1 MISASRGC
9 SRYVVFLGRKKC
21 LMFVKLFWKVSGKQ
35 VALSQNKTTWRFSKH
50 ILLSG
55 LDKILFMM
63 PESIQEFLLE
73 KQWADIGFNG
83 SLQDLKQ
90 RGPFD
95 LQIKLGTKKKE
106 PSEATLNITVIRYLD
121 FLPPLVFFPFSIK
134 PFTGKVLKNIQA
146 CLNLICFVVQN
157 PSITLVIVQSKLL
170 LLLWKPHRL
179 IHKIFSLTLYICF
192 HFSNHLFEAE
202 KLVNSSFTSRFTI
215 SIAFY

>member
-1 MISASRGC
+1 M
-9 SRYVVFLGRKKC
+9 
-21 LMFVKLFWKVSGKQ
+21 
-35 VALSQNKTTWRFSKH
+35 
-50 ILLSG
+50 
-55 LDKILFMM
+55 
-63 PESIQEFLLE
+63 
-73 KQWADIGFNG
+73 
-83 SLQDLKQ
+83 
-90 RGPFD
+90 
-95 LQIKLGTKKKE
+95 
-106 PSEATLNITVIRYLD
+106 IRYLD

-215 SIAFY
+215 SIAFYWRRDPSEYTFALVHFPYHLRKVLLCDVFCSFPEKTPFTSFSYRLKYLEWLFFLLKSVQLIFDSPS